1 MKKKSKAARVLA
13 LCLAI
18 VMMLSMS
25 MTAFAVTSSDKGTIT
40 VNGLETEQS
49 VTVHAYKI
57 IDVNVDNASGQ
68 PTYPM
73 YTWADEVADWVA
85 WYYPGYIDR
94 NVDNAVKDIF
104 GVDGTVTADEQSDF
118 LESMAAAIRSGR
130 EIHLSETAQQ
140 IGTGSVTFADMTM
153 GEYILLTT
161 GGTRV
166 YSPAT
171 AEVIPVENKGA
182 WTVQSDAVDMKSE
195 TPPIEKDVAEGEDDT
210 VAIGD
215 TVTYQIS
222 ATVPDYP
229 EGATNLT
236 FYIRD
241 SLGEGF
247 DYSGDTSIRVY
258 ETSISEDNLLTA
270 GTDYTVAAP
279 VPDGSTF
286 QINFTDTYV
295 RGNPGVK
302 IYVAY
307 TAVVNEKAFVED
319 ALGNDAFLGL
329 ANDPYGDDSYETP
342 TDKDVYTYGIQF
354 DKVDKDGGALS
365 GAEFTLSDAGGT
377 VLTFTETSED
387 SGIYNYDPDSTN
399 TTLTVPQGGS
409 LQIQGLDVGTY
420 TLKETKAPDN
430 YVLPTGAITIVLTD
444 AGEDGSLDAT
454 SSATADGTSAIYG
467 TVSVD
472 DNDTNKITFD
482 VQNTSSE
489 DAGFN
494 LPQTGGM
501 GTMIFTIAG
510 IILMAGAITMVVVI
524 SRKKRA

>member
-18 VMMLSMS
+18 VMILSMS
-25 MTAFAVTSSDKGTIT
+25 MTAFAVTSSDKETIT

-73 YTWADEVADWVA
+73 YTWADEVADWVER
-85 WYYPGYIDR
+85 YYPGYIDR

-104 GVDGTVTADEQSDF
+104 GLDGTVTADEQSGF

-130 EIHLSETAQQ
+130 EIQLPEAAQQ
-140 IGTGSVTFADMTM
+140 TGKGSVTFADMTM

-182 WTVQSDAVDMKSE
+182 WTVQSDEVGMKSE

-295 RGNPGVK
+295 RGKPGVK

-307 TAVVNEKAFVED
+307 TAVVNEKAFVVD

-354 DKVDKDGGALS
+354 DKVDKEGDALS
-365 GAEFTLSDAGGT
+365 GAEFTLSDAAGT
-377 VLTFTETSED
+377 VLTFTETSTG
-387 SGIYNYDPDSTN
+387 GIYNYDPDSSN

-409 LQIQGLDVGTY
+409 LQVQGLNVGTY

-430 YVLPTGAITIVLTD
+430 CVLPTGVITIVLAD
-444 AGEDGSLDAT
+444 LNEDGKLDADT
-454 SSATADGTSAIYG
+454 SSATADGTATIYG
-467 TVSVD
+467 TVSL
-472 DNDTNKITFD
+472 DTNKITFD
-482 VQNTSSE
+482 VQNISSDE
-489 DAGFN
+489 AGFD
-494 LPQTGGM
+494 LPKTGGM
-501 GTMIFTIAG
+501 GTLIFTIAG
-510 IILMAGAITMVVVI
+510 IILMAGAVTMITVI
-524 SRKKRA
+524 ARKKKA